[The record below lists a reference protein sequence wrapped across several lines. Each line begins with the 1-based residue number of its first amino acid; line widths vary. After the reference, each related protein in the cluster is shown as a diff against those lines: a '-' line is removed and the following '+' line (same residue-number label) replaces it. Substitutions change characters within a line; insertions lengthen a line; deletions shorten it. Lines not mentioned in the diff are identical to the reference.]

1 MSRERPATRLPP
13 TRVKAPKVVR
23 AKRGWRVALGA
34 VSHRLG
40 HRSEWLAA
48 ALLMARGYQILG
60 FRLKTRAGEIDI
72 LARRGKVLAVVEV
85 KRRATLE
92 AALTAL
98 GPDQYDRLLAAGRSV
113 LRQRPSLAGHVLR
126 IDMVALAPG
135 RFPRHRRGVVAF
147 GRGAA

>member
-1 MSRERPATRLPP
+1 MRYKHSLKINDLTNYPFPGRRIGR
-13 TRVKAPKVVR
+13 APRRSAHFVNKC
-23 AKRGWRVALGA
+23 GNVASG
-34 VSHRLG
+34 
-40 HRSEWLAA
+40 
-48 ALLMARGYQILG
+48 LL
-60 FRLKTRAGEIDI
+60 
-72 LARRGKVLAVVEV
+72 

-135 RFPRHRRGVVAF
+135 RFPRHRRGVAAS

>member
-1 MSRERPATRLPP
+1 MSPRRPEARI
-13 TRVKAPKVVR
+13 KAPKVVR
-23 AKRGWRVALGA
+23 SKRGWRVALGA

-48 ALLMARGYQILG
+48 ALLMTKGYQILG

-98 GPDQYDRLLAAGRSV
+98 GPQQYDRLLAAGRSV
-113 LRQRPSLAGHVLR
+113 LRQRPSLAGHMLR
-126 IDMVALAPG
+126 IDLVALAPG
-135 RFPRHRRGVVAF
+135 RFPRHRRGVVVL

>member
-1 MSRERPATRLPP
+1 MSPKRPP
-13 TRVKAPKVVR
+13 TRVPPDRIRAPKVVR
-23 AKRGWRVALGA
+23 EKRGWRVALGA

-40 HRSEWLAA
+40 HRSEGWAA

-85 KRRATLE
+85 KRRARLE
-92 AALTAL
+92 DALTAL
-98 GPDQYDRLLAAGRSV
+98 GPDQYARLLSAGRSV
-113 LRQRPSLAGHVLR
+113 LRQRPGLAGHLLR
-126 IDMVALAPG
+126 IDVVALAPG

-147 GRGAA
+147 GRGTA

>member
-1 MSRERPATRLPP
+1 MPR
-13 TRVKAPKVVR
+13 VVR

-48 ALLMARGYQILG
+48 ALLISRGYQILG

-72 LARRGKVLAVVEV
+72 LARRGRVLAVVEV
-85 KRRATLE
+85 KRRTTLE

-98 GPDQYDRLLAAGRSV
+98 GPRQYDRLLAAGRSV
-113 LRQRPSLAGHVLR
+113 LRQRPSLAGHLLR
-126 IDMVALAPG
+126 IDLVALAPG
-135 RFPRHRRGVVAF
+135 RFPRHRRGVVAC
-147 GRGAA
+147 GRGAT

>member
-1 MSRERPATRLPP
+1 MTAERPATRL
-13 TRVKAPKVVR
+13 KAPKVVR
-23 AKRGWRVALGA
+23 ARRAWRVALGA
-34 VSHRLG
+34 VSHRMG

-48 ALLMARGYQILG
+48 AWLMARGYQVLG

-85 KRRATLE
+85 KRRATIE

-98 GPDQYDRLLAAGRSV
+98 GPDQYDRLLAAGRAV

-126 IDMVALAPG
+126 IDMVALAPR
-135 RFPRHRRGVVAF
+135 RFPRHRRGVVAL

>member
-1 MSRERPATRLPP
+1 MSRKGPEARVPP
-13 TRVKAPKVVR
+13 TRVRAPKVPR
-23 AKRGWRVALGA
+23 TKRGWRVALGA

-40 HRSEWLAA
+40 HRSEWVAA
-48 ALLMARGYQILG
+48 AWLMVRGYQVLG

>member
-1 MSRERPATRLPP
+1 VTGPRPATRL
-13 TRVKAPKVVR
+13 KAPKVVR

-34 VSHRLG
+34 LSHRLG
-40 HRSEWLAA
+40 HRSEWVAA
-48 ALLMARGYQILG
+48 ILLMARGYQILG

-85 KRRATLE
+85 KRRASLDL
-92 AALTAL
+92 ALTAL
-98 GPDQYDRLLAAGRSV
+98 GPDQYDRLLSAGRSV